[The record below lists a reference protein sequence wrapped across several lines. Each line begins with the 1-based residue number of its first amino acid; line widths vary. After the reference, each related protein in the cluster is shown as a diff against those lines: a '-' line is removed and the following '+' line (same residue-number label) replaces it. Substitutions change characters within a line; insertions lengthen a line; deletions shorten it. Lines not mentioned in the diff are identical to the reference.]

1 MPTRVKHTKK
11 YEIKNKSIY
20 VCNENYRRDQRLKY
34 RCKKRSDLN
43 RRNLKSFNTLEECIF
58 SEECGIPKFTPGRPK
73 RPPSVRTS
81 KNLIKIK
88 NELLKKKTITFKKPW
103 YQLNNNTINSTKEG
117 TLTIINNF
125 TAETRNSTFEN
136 YIIQNT
142 KQEELLFLTKKFANK
157 VSKHG
162 KIRPILLFL
171 TGKVG
176 IGKTHLSVSIA
187 KEVVKNGRNVIFINA
202 NEIYNITSIIVRKY
216 KMGFDIEVHKYF
228 NDLINKLD
236 YDLIIIDDIQ
246 KEHDS
251 AYRLCNNLFINHCI
265 DKNISLLIT
274 ANINLEYL
282 LEQVGLEYRVNFNNY
297 LLYDSD
303 IDESLRIPWTDSI
316 IGLDKTTLFQLLNG
330 YDNPNQSSGII
341 IEESSIDKP
350 NLLEDYEEDF
360 TKISSKKLNVKLIK
374 SLLLSNK
381 RYTNNY
387 YGNKLLGY
395 DLVIERL
402 YLNKDTRYTEI
413 EHLIKLINQ
422 MHDKN
427 IKLILIVPSID
438 ILRQQLSEKLKV
450 GVTMYRL
457 RTYERIKLLL
467 PGLISTTDIN
477 LINSNVKNS
486 LQKRQTRIKGK
497 KNIYTSLL
505 NTIQK
510 YKTTKVNVIQKINI
524 FVKSKLENEK
534 LLFLIGES
542 HDREIADGISKQK
555 LIIDNILK
563 NINLTEENKK
573 KILVYHEL
581 PQNLCKVQNKTN
593 KLNTV
598 CEYIIPYIKHY
609 GIGVTL
615 SKGVRNNSYNSSL
628 VEQNKVFI
636 KELNDIF
643 EHQSY
648 EYIICIFGGNHI
660 KYLHDYYNNKTI
672 NGFTIKSSK
681 YNSSNEDTL
690 IKIIDFDKKK
700 GIHSRTLNSL
710 KNNPYFD
717 FNDDNL

>member
-1 MPTRVKHTKK
+1 
-11 YEIKNKSIY
+11 
-20 VCNENYRRDQRLKY
+20 
-34 RCKKRSDLN
+34 
-43 RRNLKSFNTLEECIF
+43 
-58 SEECGIPKFTPGRPK
+58 
-73 RPPSVRTS
+73 
-81 KNLIKIK
+81 
-88 NELLKKKTITFKKPW
+88 
-103 YQLNNNTINSTKEG
+103 
-117 TLTIINNF
+117 
-125 TAETRNSTFEN
+125 
-136 YIIQNT
+136 
-142 KQEELLFLTKKFANK
+142 
-157 VSKHG
+157 
-162 KIRPILLFL
+162 
-171 TGKVG
+171 
-176 IGKTHLSVSIA
+176 
-187 KEVVKNGRNVIFINA
+187 
-202 NEIYNITSIIVRKY
+202 
-216 KMGFDIEVHKYF
+216 MGFDFELHKYF

-251 AYRLCNNLFINHCI
+251 AYRLCMNLFINHCI
-265 DKNISLLIT
+265 DKKISLLIS

-282 LEQVGLEYRVNFNNY
+282 LEQVGLEYKVNFNNY

-316 IGLDKTTLFQLLNG
+316 IGLDKTTLFQLLND

-438 ILRQQLSEKLKV
+438 ILRQQLSKKLKV
-450 GVTMYRL
+450 GVTMYKL

-477 LINSNVKNS
+477 LLNSNVKNS

-534 LLFLIGES
+534 LLFLIGET

-636 KELNDIF
+636 TELNDIF

-690 IKIIDFDKKK
+690 IKVIDFDKKK

-717 FNDDNL
+717 FNDDNS